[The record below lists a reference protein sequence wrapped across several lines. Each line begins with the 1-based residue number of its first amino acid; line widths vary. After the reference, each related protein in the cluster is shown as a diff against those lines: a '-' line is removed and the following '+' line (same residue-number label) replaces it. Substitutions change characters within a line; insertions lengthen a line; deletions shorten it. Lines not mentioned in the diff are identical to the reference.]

1 LTGGGDEPGMR
12 RTGDSGARAAPGN
25 PKRERGRWNAAPPVP
40 SALVVR
46 RRGRVLRP
54 SRGEEGPEVP
64 AWGAPRALIHCLGRA
79 ARANNKFGRSRR
91 TPLVEVPAME
101 FQLDFLF
108 KAGAGY
114 DELVAL
120 IQSNPRYVFV
130 ITDRDKI
137 DKRSG
142 SPGRSP
148 SRGPPR
154 SGRGDFH
161 HPAPPWSRLAV
172 THPQI
177 CTTTRGVGRGK
188 SRSKS
193 WNLSHVHRVRWLRRF
208 SHLYHARRACHSRQA
223 KLFRFPLT
231 PK

>member
-1 LTGGGDEPGMR
+1 MAAR
-12 RTGDSGARAAPGN
+12 RTRAAGCSLA
-25 PKRERGRWNAAPPVP
+25 RGG
-40 SALVVR
+40 R
-46 RRGRVLRP
+46 RRDPSPGLTAGGRRGPTPLHRP
-54 SRGEEGPEVP
+54 GV
-64 AWGAPRALIHCLGRA
+64 A
-79 ARANNKFGRSRR
+79 ARLPLLPRPAHRR
-91 TPLVEVPAME
+91 PDAALPAGLPGPTP
-101 FQLDFLF
+101 
-108 KAGAGY
+108 
-114 DELVAL
+114 
-120 IQSNPRYVFV
+120 
-130 ITDRDKI
+130 
-137 DKRSG
+137 RSG